1 MSGNKEAPRILL
13 CGDVNGHLHALYKRV
28 LAVNKSNGPFDA
40 LLCVG
45 QFFPRTPDGIEEM
58 KTYFTLAKP
67 IPLPTYFIGDYG
79 EGAASLLAPAKAKA
93 AETGIPM
100 DGVRICDNLLWLKG
114 SGILNLKGLR
124 VAYLSGKHS
133 AELYQNAK
141 AAAAAG
147 AHHEDDVDTLRAFA
161 DDPSI
166 TDLFLSYPLLL
177 LLRIGEFVPEGID
190 RMTTGST
197 ISAELAKEL
206 KPRYH
211 FAGSEGVFYAREP
224 YLNTGVTHT
233 TRFIGLA
240 AVGNDKKQKFLHAL
254 SPTPASAMLSSELA
268 VRPPNTTISP
278 YRMGT
283 HKSSNNTTPSHP
295 GLKRDL
301 VHSSSITTTE
311 SPANEGQYWRYDVNQ
326 GKRQRSDDGGNR
338 VCFEFVKQGSCSRGE
353 TCKFKHDLGNG
364 TPIPKGAC
372 FDFISKGRCERGA
385 DCRYRHSLEE
395 DKNVGEGGDA
405 LPAEACWFCL
415 SSPSID
421 THLVVSVGDHC
432 YCAIA
437 KGPLVDSHILILPI
451 EHHPSTIS
459 LPADAESEL
468 QRYKDALQKCFKT
481 QGKATVFFERYLQLR
496 AGTHAHLQ
504 AVPVPL
510 QKASSVRSAFMSAA
524 KEVGFEFDIICPSD
538 TDPQARQALK
548 EVVGGGANFFFV
560 ELPEGTILAHRLAPG
575 EKLPMQFGREV
586 MASLLGTP
594 ERGDWKACKL
604 DIEEETSMA
613 DRFKEQFQSFDL
625 MQSLV

>member
-124 VAYLSGKHS
+124 VAYLSGKHR

-560 ELPEGTILAHRLAPG
+560 ELPEGTMLAHRLAPG

>member
-45 QFFPRTPDGIEEM
+45 QFFPRTPDGIGEM
-58 KTYFTLAKP
+58 ETYFTLAKP

-79 EGAASLLAPAKAKA
+79 EGAAALLAPAKAKA

-147 AHHEDDVDTLRAFA
+147 AHHEDDQQGFQSLTVISTNEWPQGILAEA
-161 DDPSI
+161 D
-166 TDLFLSYPLLL
+166 LSV
-177 LLRIGEFVPEGID
+177 VPEGID

-278 YRMGT
+278 YKMGT
-283 HKSSNNTTPSHP
+283 HKSSNNTTPSRP

-301 VHSSSITTTE
+301 VHSTSITTTTE

-372 FDFISKGRCERGA
+372 FDFISKGRYNARPI
-385 DCRYRHSLEE
+385 RTPR
-395 DKNVGEGGDA
+395 
-405 LPAEACWFCL
+405 PPPEACWFCL

-510 QKASSVRSAFMSAA
+510 QKASSVRSAFVSAA

-538 TDPQARQALK
+538 TDPQAGQALK

-586 MASLLGTP
+586 MASVLGTP